1 MADLSAYNDY
11 EEEFLRMSRELQNRI
26 SALRNQDDDKRGAER
41 SQAELK
47 SIETDL
53 WQAKQQLADME
64 TEVRG
69 LPDGTRREL
78 GNKISTY
85 RDSINSLQKDLEKVK
100 NRINRNSLMES
111 GGGDDMRFSG
121 ETQAQRE
128 RYMRAN
134 ERLAA
139 GSDSLRQSQQTL
151 EDTENMAMDISEELH
166 RNRQTIH
173 SIRSKGMH
181 STAFFPLCYYPPSTL
196 E

>member
-111 GGGDDMRFSG
+111 GGGDDMRVCRISISLGSALPACTASLCSFLV
-121 ETQAQRE
+121 RP
-128 RYMRAN
+128 
-134 ERLAA
+134 RLSASA
-139 GSDSLRQSQQTL
+139 ICEPMSDWRL
-151 EDTENMAMDISEELH
+151 DPIV
-166 RNRQTIH
+166 
-173 SIRSKGMH
+173 
-181 STAFFPLCYYPPSTL
+181 
-196 E
+196 